1 MKAADV
7 IAALR
12 ASYQPPEWATFT
24 EVTDGTG
31 AHASRRADMI
41 AMNLYPSKG
50 LEMRCIEV
58 KVSRSD
64 LAAELRD
71 PEKAETFAQFCDGF
85 WLATPKGLAG
95 PDELPAPWGLIEV
108 DGNSARVKRR
118 AAPNPSP
125 IPPSKMFMAG
135 LLRAA
140 SKVSDTEIRARIT
153 AAEKAA
159 RLSAEEVAQG
169 RVNRAEQQAREQVRR
184 DRETLDALMEMLGVE
199 VDWALRT
206 PDFCAAVKLV
216 QQSGVFGARNGLGAI
231 SSKIDH
237 AISGLTAMRDTIQ
250 SGLNDVGPRVNPQQ
264 ENSDG

>member
-24 EVTDGTG
+24 EVRDGTG

-58 KVSRSD
+58 KVSRAD
-64 LAAELRD
+64 LATELRD

-85 WLATPKGLAG
+85 WLATPKGLADPG
-95 PDELPAPWGLIEV
+95 ELPTPWGLIEV
-108 DGNSARVKRR
+108 DGNIARVKKR
-118 AAPNPSP
+118 ATPNPSP
-125 IPPSKMFMAG
+125 IPPSKLFMAG

-140 SKVSDTEIRARIT
+140 SKVSEAEILARIT

-159 RLSAEEVAQG
+159 RASADKAAQG
-169 RVNRAEQQAREQVRR
+169 RVDQAEQRAREKVRK
-184 DRETLDALMEMLGVE
+184 DRETLDALMEMLGVDH
-199 VDWALRT
+199 DWALRT
-206 PDFCAAVKLV
+206 PDFCAAVKMV
-216 QQSGVFGARNGLGAI
+216 HQSGVFGARNGLGAI

-237 AISGLTAMRDTIQ
+237 AINGLTAMRDTIQ
-250 SGLNDVGPRVNPQQ
+250 SGLNEVGPRMEGGGN
-264 ENSDG
+264 EKG